1 MKRSTVFWFSTLVG
15 PLILASYWRGVN
27 AVADP
32 MVYWGDVPQSMQR
45 LIVPWMFVA
54 AAGYLLM
61 WHRFFFAWNEDQV
74 ASLHWPRQSEDGRG
88 VQRLF
93 ILYAAFLLASLVWID
108 LTRLYLESPSFL
120 GAVAV
125 IAVLWT
131 AGLAS
136 VGFGVLVWSSRERL
150 AGAKAVLAG
159 SVMLSIQCTWWDA
172 IYWVA
177 SFGW

>member
-1 MKRSTVFWFSTLVG
+1 
-15 PLILASYWRGVN
+15 
-27 AVADP
+27 
-32 MVYWGDVPQSMQR
+32 
-45 LIVPWMFVA
+45 
-54 AAGYLLM
+54 
-61 WHRFFFAWNEDQV
+61 
-74 ASLHWPRQSEDGRG
+74 
-88 VQRLF
+88 
-93 ILYAAFLLASLVWID
+93 LLASLVWID

-136 VGFGVLVWSSRERL
+136 VGFGVLVWPSRERL